1 MKNNIFINRYV
12 MACAI
17 SIVIALVGYIS
28 MSTLP
33 VEQYPDIAPPTVNV
47 TTSYTGADEK
57 TVMTSVIQPLEEAIN
72 GVNDMTYMTSKA
84 SSNGEVEI
92 NVYFKQ
98 GTDPDMATVNVQN
111 RVTRAQALLPADVTK
126 VGVKV
131 EKRQNNILCI
141 FAVRSADG
149 KYDEDFVSNYVDIN
163 VKPRLMRITG
173 VGNVQ
178 SLGNTYAL
186 RIWLK
191 PDVMAQYG
199 LTPNDIFAAIGGQSF
214 VAAVGTLGELSEN
227 SYQYSMQYKGTLKSV
242 EEFDDIVLRTSGGGI
257 LHLSDVA
264 EVKIGAMS
272 YNFTSNIQDRP
283 GAMFM
288 VFAAPGSNATEVN
301 ASINKT
307 FEEVKAT
314 MPAGLE
320 FVTLMTSDDFLFAAI
335 HNVVETLV
343 IAIILVV
350 LVVFFFLQNF
360 KATII
365 PSISIIVSLLG
376 TFAIVSMAGFSL
388 NILTLFALV
397 LAIGTVVDDAIVVV
411 EAVMAKME
419 GGISD
424 AREATRQAMNE
435 VSVAVVSCTLV
446 FMAVFVPVMFMP
458 GTSGTFFTQFGV
470 TIASSVG
477 LSCISALTLCPALCA
492 IMMRVT
498 EGKKEGKG
506 LTYYTKK
513 AYEASYSAI
522 YNKYSRAV
530 QKFIKRP
537 ILSWGL
543 LAAAA
548 VLLVFFMKSLP
559 SGLVPQEDQGVLL
572 VEVQCPEGA
581 TLQQTREM
589 VKKVEA
595 KAKQIPE
602 LESFAVCCGYGMYSG
617 AGSNYATMV
626 LRMKNWDERP
636 GMEHYIE
643 FIKYR
648 FYFDCQDI
656 KDVRVLPFQMP
667 QIPGYGTS
675 NDITLIV
682 EDPTDG
688 NLSEFAKQTEQFLA
702 KLSERPEISSA
713 MSTYSER
720 FPKYQ
725 VDVDAAQCDR
735 AGVSPA
741 DVLNTLGAFCG
752 GAYIGNFN
760 QFGKVYR
767 IMASSSPEYRLDPQ
781 ALQNIF
787 VQVKGGKMAPISE
800 FVSLKEIVG
809 PSNIEHFNLMQSIT
823 CYVSPG
829 AGYTEGD
836 VHKVIAEVFKEEM
849 PKSATFEYS
858 GMSREVEETSGS
870 NATALI
876 YLICAILI
884 YLILASL
891 YNSWF
896 TPWAV
901 LFSVP
906 FGLMGA
912 FVFAYLGYIKQIP
925 GMDNNIYL
933 QTGVIMLIGLLAK
946 TAILITEFATE
957 RRAQGMSIRD
967 AAFEACKERL
977 RPILMTVATMI
988 IGMIPLVITG
998 GAGANGNRA
1007 LALGVIGGMSVG
1019 TVALLFVVP
1028 AFFIVFQS
1036 LHEKFQG
1043 APKMKSENEDVVIT
1057 K

>member
-1 MKNNIFINRYV
+1 MKNNIFINKYV

-28 MSTLP
+28 MSTLAI
-33 VEQYPDIAPPTVNV
+33 EQYPDIAPPTVLISTNY
-47 TTSYTGADEK
+47 SGADQN
-57 TVMTSVIQPLEEAIN
+57 TVMKSVIQPLEEAIN
-72 GVNDMTYMTSKA
+72 GVTDMTYMTSKA
-84 SSNGEVEI
+84 SSTGYVSI

-98 GTDPDMATVNVQN
+98 GVDADMAAVNVQN
-111 RVTRAQALLPADVTK
+111 RVTRAQALLPAEVNKIGITVQK
-126 VGVKV
+126 
-131 EKRQNNILCI
+131 QQSNILQI
-141 FAVRSADG
+141 FAVKSADG

-163 VKPRLMRITG
+163 IKPRLMRITG

-186 RIWLK
+186 RIWMK

-199 LTPNDIFAAIGGQSF
+199 LTPDDVFNAIGTQSF
-214 VAAVGTLGELSEN
+214 VAAIGSLGEQSKN
-227 SYQYSMQYKGTLKSV
+227 AYQYSMEYKGTLKSV
-242 EEFDDIVLRTSGGGI
+242 EEFNDIVLRTSDGGHL

-264 EVKIGAMS
+264 EVEIGAMS
-272 YNFTSNIQDRP
+272 YNYTSNIQDRP
-283 GAMFM
+283 GALFM
-288 VFAAPGSNATEVN
+288 VFQAPGANATEVN
-301 ASINKT
+301 ARINKT
-307 FEEVKAT
+307 FEDMKPT

-320 FVTLMTSDDFLFAAI
+320 VVTMMTSDDFLFAAI

-350 LVVFFFLQNF
+350 LVVYFFLQNF
-360 KATII
+360 KATVI

-376 TFAIVSMAGFSL
+376 TFAIVKMAGFSL

-419 GGISD
+419 HGLTD

-446 FMAVFVPVMFMP
+446 FMAVFIPVTFMP

-498 EGKKEGKG
+498 EGKKEGKS
-506 LTYYTKK
+506 LNYYTKK
-513 AYEASYSAI
+513 AYEASYNAV
-522 YNKYSRAV
+522 YNKYSKAV

-537 ILSWGL
+537 IISWAL
-543 LAAAA
+543 LAVAS
-548 VLLVFFMKSLP
+548 VLLVFFMQKLP
-559 SGLVPQEDQGVLL
+559 SGLVPQEDQGVFLA
-572 VEVQCPEGA
+572 EIRTPEGT
-581 TLQQTREM
+581 TLQQTREIL
-589 VKKVEA
+589 KKVEE
-595 KAKQIPE
+595 KVKKIPE
-602 LESFAVCCGYGMYSG
+602 MESFAVCCGFGMFG
-617 AGSNYATMV
+617 GEGSNFATLV
-626 LRMKNWDERP
+626 VRLKNWEERP
-636 GMEHYIE
+636 GIMHQIDVVKDLFAFE
-643 FIKYR
+643 
-648 FYFDCQDI
+648 CMLDI
-656 KDVRVLPFQMP
+656 KNIMIIPFQMP

-675 NDITLIV
+675 NDVTLVV

-688 NLSEFAKQTEQFLA
+688 NLSEFAHQTERFIA
-702 KLSERPEISSA
+702 KLNERPEIAFA

-720 FPKYQ
+720 YPKYQ
-725 VDVDAAQCDR
+725 VGVDPAQCDR

-752 GAYIGNFN
+752 GAYVGNFN
-760 QFGKVYR
+760 QYGKVYR
-767 IMASSSPEYRLDPQ
+767 IMAAASPEYRLDPS
-781 ALQNIF
+781 ALNNIF

-809 PSNIEHFNLMQSIT
+809 PANIEHFNLFQSIT
-823 CYVSPG
+823 CSVTPG
-829 AGYTEGD
+829 SGYTEGD
-836 VHKVIAEVFKEEM
+836 AQKAIAEVFKEEM
-849 PKSATFEYS
+849 PATATYEYS
-858 GMSREVEETSGS
+858 GMSRELQEASGS
-870 NATALI
+870 NATAFI
-876 YLICAILI
+876 YVICAILI

-912 FVFAYLGYIKQIP
+912 FAFAYLGYTQQIP

-946 TAILITEFATE
+946 TAILITEFASE
-957 RRAQGMSIRD
+957 RRAQGMSIPE

-977 RPILMTVATMI
+977 RPILMTVLTMI
-988 IGMIPLVITG
+988 IGMIPLVIEG

-1007 LALGVIGGMSVG
+1007 LAVGVIGGMSIG
-1019 TVALLFVVP
+1019 TIALLFVVP
-1028 AFFIVFQS
+1028 AFFIVFQG

-1043 APKMKSENEDVVIT
+1043 KDVKSEQ
-1057 K
+1057 

>member
-47 TTSYTGADEK
+47 STSYTGADEN
-57 TVMTSVIQPLEEAIN
+57 TVMKSVIQPLEEAIN

-84 SSNGEVEI
+84 SSNGDVEI

-98 GTDPDMATVNVQN
+98 GSDPDMATVNVQN
-111 RVTRAQALLPADVTK
+111 RVARAQALLPADVNK

-131 EKRQNNILCI
+131 EKRQNNILRI
-141 FAVRSADG
+141 FAVRSSDG
-149 KYDEDFVSNYVDIN
+149 KYDEDFVSNYIDIN
-163 VKPRLMRITG
+163 VKPKLMRVTG

-214 VAAVGTLGELSEN
+214 VAGVGSLGEQSEN
-227 SYQYSMQYKGTLKSV
+227 AYQYSMQYKGTLKTID
-242 EEFDDIVLRTSGGGI
+242 EFNNIVLRTKDGGHL
-257 LHLSDVA
+257 LHLNDVA
-264 EVKIGAMS
+264 DVKIGAMS
-272 YNFTSNIQDRP
+272 YNFTSNIQDKP
-283 GAMFM
+283 GALCM
-288 VFAAPGSNATEVN
+288 VFAAPGANATQVN

-307 FEEVKAT
+307 FEEIKPT

-343 IAIILVV
+343 IAIILVI

-376 TFAIVSMAGFSL
+376 TFAVVSLCGFSL

-446 FMAVFVPVMFMP
+446 FMAVFIPVTFMP
-458 GTSGTFFTQFGV
+458 GTSGTFFTQFGI

-506 LTYYTKK
+506 ITFYTKR
-513 AYEASYSAI
+513 AYDVSYSAI
-522 YNKYSRAV
+522 YNKYSKAV

-537 ILSWGL
+537 KLAWTL
-543 LAAAA
+543 LALAA

-559 SGLVPQEDQGVLL
+559 SGLVPQEDQGVFL
-572 VEVQCPEGA
+572 VEIQAPEGS
-581 TLQQTREM
+581 TLKQTREM
-589 VKKVEA
+589 AKAVEA
-595 KAKQIPE
+595 KVKKIPE
-602 LESFAVCCGYGMYSG
+602 LESFALVCGYGMISG
-617 AGSNYATMV
+617 AGSNYGTMV
-626 LRMKNWDERP
+626 IRLKNWDDRP
-636 GMEHYIE
+636 GMNHLLTLVM
-643 FIKYR
+643 YR

-656 KDVRVLPFQMP
+656 KNLRVLPFEMP

-675 NDITLIV
+675 NDVMLVV

-688 NLSEFAKQTEQFLA
+688 NLSEFAKRTEHFLA
-702 KLSERPEISSA
+702 KLSERPEIASA

-725 VDVDAAQCDR
+725 VDVDAVQCSR

-741 DVLNTLGAFCG
+741 DVLNTLGSFCG

-767 IMASSSPEYRLDPQ
+767 IMAAASPEYRLDPQ
-781 ALQNIF
+781 SLQNIF
-787 VQVKGGKMAPISE
+787 VQVRGGKMAPSAE
-800 FVSLKEIVG
+800 FVTLKEIVG
-809 PSNIEHFNLMQSIT
+809 PSNIEHFNLFQSIT
-823 CYVSPG
+823 CIVKPG
-829 AGYTEGD
+829 SGYTEGD
-836 VHKVIAEVFKEEM
+836 AHKAIAEVFKEEM
-849 PKSATFEYS
+849 PKTAAYEYS
-858 GMSREVEETSGS
+858 GMSREVEETAGS

-876 YLICAILI
+876 YVICVILI

-896 TPWAV
+896 TPLAV

-912 FVFAYLGYIKQIP
+912 FVFAYLGYINNIP

-957 RRAQGMSIRD
+957 RRKQGMTIPE

-988 IGMIPLVITG
+988 IGMIPLVIEG

-1007 LALGVIGGMSVG
+1007 LALGVIGGMSIG
-1019 TVALLFVVP
+1019 TIALLFVVP
-1028 AFFIVFQS
+1028 AFFIVFQK
-1036 LHEKFQG
+1036 LHERFQG
-1043 APKMKSENEDVVIT
+1043 NKTVTENS
-1057 K
+1057 